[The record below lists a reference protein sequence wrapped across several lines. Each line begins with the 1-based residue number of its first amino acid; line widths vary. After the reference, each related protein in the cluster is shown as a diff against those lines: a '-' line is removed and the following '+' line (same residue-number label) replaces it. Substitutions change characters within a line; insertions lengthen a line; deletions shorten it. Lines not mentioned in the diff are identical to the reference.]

1 MKKLSY
7 KILYIAWAAMF
18 VLTAALGF
26 AFPGDRS
33 LPVKVIC
40 TVLMILFFLPPWAV
54 LGRAKAEENRHHIRL
69 LRWLAVGSLV
79 LTAVLLVL
87 NLLSALWPQ
96 SLGNALY
103 GALVVV
109 SAPMVCANHYALSL
123 FLWGTLLAGTFYK
136 QK

>member
-40 TVLMILFFLPPWAV
+40 TVLMVLFFLPPGRSWA
-54 LGRAKAEENRHHIRL
+54 GQRRRKTATISGCSGGWPSA
-69 LRWLAVGSLV
+69 RWS
-79 LTAVLLVL
+79 
-87 NLLSALWPQ
+87 
-96 SLGNALY
+96 
-103 GALVVV
+103 
-109 SAPMVCANHYALSL
+109 
-123 FLWGTLLAGTFYK
+123 
-136 QK
+136 

>member
-7 KILYIAWAAMF
+7 KTLYIAWAVLFA
-18 VLTAALGF
+18 LTAVLGF
-26 AFPGDRS
+26 IFPQAEGVGAKIA
-33 LPVKVIC
+33 LLVTAAV
-40 TVLMILFFLPPWAV
+40 FFLPPWVILRKARAEG
-54 LGRAKAEENRHHIRL
+54 GRFHC
-69 LRWLAVGSLV
+69 WLIGFLALASIV